1 MGKKADRQAA
11 RIAAARARDE
21 VRTFLIELPE
31 EDRIIFEKFR
41 RARIDGSTGHQKLI
55 DFGTL
60 EPVLCLGCGK
70 HCTGHD
76 LYDYP
81 LTQEQEEAPRICKG
95 CRASPAALP
104 SP

>member
-1 MGKKADRQAA
+1 MGKKADRRAA
-11 RIAAARARDE
+11 RIAAARARDA

-31 EDRIIFEKFR
+31 EYRIILEKFR
-41 RARIDGSTGHQKLI
+41 RARIDGSTGHQELI
-55 DFGTL
+55 DFDTL
-60 EPVLCLGCGK
+60 DPVLCLGCGK

-81 LTQEQEEAPRICKG
+81 LTPEQEDAPRVCKG
-95 CRASPAALP
+95 CRASPPASP